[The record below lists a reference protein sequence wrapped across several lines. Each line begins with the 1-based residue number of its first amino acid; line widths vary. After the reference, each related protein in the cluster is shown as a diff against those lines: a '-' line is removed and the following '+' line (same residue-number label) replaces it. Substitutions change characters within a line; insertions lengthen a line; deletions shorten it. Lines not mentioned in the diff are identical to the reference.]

1 MPPMTA
7 ERRSTALRWAAYL
20 ALAALFAVACFF
32 LSQWQF
38 DRNHQRTAELAL
50 VGRNYDAEPVP
61 LSDLVTGTD
70 DFNPD
75 DEWRPVTV
83 RGVYLSD
90 DQVLARNRPRGGTS
104 AFEVLVP
111 LRLEDGRILI
121 VDRGWV
127 PPGKGTVPDD
137 VPPAPE
143 GEVSVTVRMREGEA
157 LPSSGRTAPD
167 GQVPTIHLPSVAE
180 TSGAATIVSAYGL
193 MVNENP
199 APQDR
204 PRALDAPTEDPG
216 PHLSYAIQWI
226 LFALMG
232 FIFIGYIIRTEVRYR
247 REDEEARAE
256 DRPPRASIR
265 ARKRDRDMDDE
276 DAILDAAG
284 R

>member
-1 MPPMTA
+1 MAPMSA
-7 ERRSTALRWAAYL
+7 ERHATALRWAAYL
-20 ALAALFAVACFF
+20 CLAALFAVACFF

-50 VGRNYDAEPVP
+50 VEQNYDAEPAA
-61 LSDLVTGTD
+61 LDELISGTE
-70 DFNPD
+70 DFSAD

-83 RGVYLSD
+83 RGEYLSD
-90 DQVLARNRPRGGTS
+90 EQVLARNRPRGGTS

-111 LRLEDGRILI
+111 LRLDDGRILI

-127 PPGKGTVPDD
+127 PPGQGAVPDD
-137 VPPAPE
+137 VPSPPD

-180 TSGAATIVSAYGL
+180 TSGPTTIVSAYGL
-193 MVNENP
+193 MVNEDP
-199 APQDR
+199 APGDR

-226 LFALMG
+226 LFAVMG
-232 FIFIGYIIRTEVRYR
+232 FIFIGYIIRTEVKYR

-256 DRPPRASIR
+256 ERAPRAPTR
-265 ARKRDRDMDDE
+265 ARKRDRDMNDE